1 MTEHEEAVLSFLAE
15 DSTYE
20 VFAASFIVE
29 TRRVA
34 TAAMLLRERF
44 VETVPRLPAEERA
57 RISTRDIRACLRST
71 MQYLAQL
78 DDLVAALGAR
88 DPAVPP
94 PWTPERLEGTH
105 AAE

>member
-1 MTEHEEAVLSFLAE
+1 MTEHEEVVATFLAE

-20 VFAASFIVE
+20 VFAASFIVDA
-29 TRRVA
+29 RHLA
-34 TAAMLLRERF
+34 TAAMVLRERF
-44 VETVPRLPAEERA
+44 VTTVPRLPAEERA
-57 RISTRDIRACLRST
+57 RISTRDVRNCLRST
-71 MQYLAQL
+71 MQYVAQL

-94 PWTPERLEGTH
+94 SWTPERLEGTH